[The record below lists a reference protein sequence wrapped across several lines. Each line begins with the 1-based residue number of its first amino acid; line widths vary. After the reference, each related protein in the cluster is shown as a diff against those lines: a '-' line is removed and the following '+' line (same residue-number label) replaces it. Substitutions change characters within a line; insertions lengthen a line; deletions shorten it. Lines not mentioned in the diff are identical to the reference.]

1 MGTAALFFTVGISTN
16 TFNMFKV
23 AIACATLAV
32 VLATPEADPHYYG
45 LAAPVLYNAY
55 PNWPGVSTPYSS
67 STCFGCRGK
76 RSAEAEPMLM
86 PTTDTD
92 TTPTTVPSTILVF
105 LATPDLLP
113 LSRPDLPK
121 DLARGLLMLKPMLRL
136 TTVTTDTVTVTVTVD
151 TEVTTDIPMD
161 IDTTGKWRELFC

>member
-67 STCFGCRGK
+67 STCYGCRPYGLGK
-76 RSAEAEPMLM
+76 REARLM
-86 PTTDTD
+86 PMPSTDTTDMLHMLTVLPHTDTD
-92 TTPTTVPSTILVF
+92 TVLESP
-105 LATPDLLP
+105 
-113 LSRPDLPK
+113 
-121 DLARGLLMLKPMLRL
+121 
-136 TTVTTDTVTVTVTVD
+136 
-151 TEVTTDIPMD
+151 
-161 IDTTGKWRELFC
+161 